1 MYEELKDDGF
11 VVITVAFEKD
21 VEDAR
26 PWIEKAKPTHPS
38 LIDTR
43 HLLADLY
50 NMVNV
55 PTVVW
60 IDEEGKIVRPND
72 VAYANN
78 IWKQYSGLDCE
89 PHKAALRAWVK
100 EGEAPF
106 SPERIR
112 ELTQPPTEEHQ
123 LARAEY
129 MVGRWLFEQ
138 GKKEAA
144 EPHFERGGE
153 LAPHDFT
160 IRRGTMLM
168 RDMNP
173 AGPEFFKMTKAWHK
187 AGKKY
192 YHPLPEK

>member
-1 MYEELKDDGF
+1 MAFDKDP
-11 VVITVAFEKD
+11 
-21 VEDAR
+21 EDAR

-43 HLLADLY
+43 HVVADLY

-60 IDEEGKIVRPND
+60 IDEEGKIARPND
-72 VAYANN
+72 AAYADNK
-78 IWKQYSGLDCE
+78 WRKYSGLDAK
-89 PHKAALRAWVK
+89 PHMEALYTWVK
-100 EGEAPF
+100 EDRLPF
-106 SPERIR
+106 DPDRAR
-112 ELTQPPTEEHQ
+112 ELTHAPTEEHQ

-144 EPHFERGGE
+144 KPHFERAGE

-160 IRRGTMLM
+160 IRRGTMPM

-173 AGPEFFKMTKAWHK
+173 AGPEFFQMTKAWHK

-192 YHPLPEK
+192 YHPLPER